1 MDERTTERTETSLR
15 DFLSIVFRRK
25 AVVAAVFLA
34 SVAVVVV
41 MGRLSPTEY
50 ESMSQVLINRGQP
63 ESAYNSRVRVLSWEE
78 DLNSELEVVS
88 SPHILALAQKLL
100 DSGKVKNS
108 RGKPIKI
115 NPARVSASTPGKSS
129 VVIVRVRD
137 ADPQAAREIA
147 RSVTQAYK
155 DFRISVRSVPEIDM
169 FFQERIEE
177 VRAQIED
184 WEERRVGFMAEES
197 ISKIEDQRQSVMQV
211 KEQAE
216 KGVTQAT
223 EDLAAEESRA
233 ELLRSMLERA
243 REDPSE
249 EIYAF
254 SDAGQSDDQVI
265 LQIRRQLVTLRGEL
279 FAARSTYQE
288 NHPEVL
294 RLVDQV
300 AELQQLLIQ
309 EVGNY
314 LRHVEARVDVIRA
327 RIDALRSSIEYCDG
341 ELASFPSKEA
351 RLAAFDRMI
360 DRLELEYKSLADRQI
375 QVQLEKAGTPDWN
388 VLVLQAASEPVL
400 VRMNDAIRLAV
411 IPLLGFF
418 VALALA
424 FVVDGMDHSLKDAA
438 EVERHLGLPVLG
450 SVGRLL

>member
-1 MDERTTERTETSLR
+1 MEESTAEKNETSLR

-25 AVVAAVFLA
+25 GIVAVVFLA
-34 SVAVVVV
+34 SVAVVTA
-41 MGRLSPTEY
+41 MGRLTPMEY
-50 ESMSQVLINRGQP
+50 ESISQVLINRGQP

-100 DSGKVKNS
+100 DSGKVKDS
-108 RGKPIKI
+108 FGKPVKV
-115 NPARVSASTPGKSS
+115 NSARITSTTPGKSS
-129 VVIVRVRD
+129 VVIVKVRHS
-137 ADPQAAREIA
+137 DPRAAREIA

-155 DFRISVRSVPEIDM
+155 EFRLSVRTVPEIDT

-184 WEERRVGFMAEES
+184 WEERRVGFMTEES
-197 ISKIEDQRQSVMQV
+197 ISKIDDQRSSILQV
-211 KEQAE
+211 KQQAE
-216 KGVTQAT
+216 MDLNGAN
-223 EDLAAEESRA
+223 ENLAADESRA
-233 ELLRSMLERA
+233 ELLRAMLERA
-243 REDPSE
+243 REDPSQ

-254 SDAGQSDDQVI
+254 SEAGQSDDLVI
-265 LQIRRQLVTLRGEL
+265 LQIRKELVDRRSAL
-279 FAARSTYQE
+279 FAARGSYQE
-288 NHPEVL
+288 NHPDVL

-300 AELQQLLIQ
+300 SQLEQLLIR

-314 LRHVEARVDVIRA
+314 LRHIEARVEVIRA
-327 RIDALRSSIEYCDG
+327 RTDALRSSIEYCDG
-341 ELASFPSKEA
+341 ELTSFPTKEA

-360 DRLELEYKSLADRQI
+360 VRLGTEYNSLVDRQI
-375 QVQLEKAGTPDWN
+375 QVQMEKAGTPDWN
-388 VLVLQAASEPVL
+388 VLVLQPASEPVL
-400 VRMNDAIRLAV
+400 VRMNDSIRLAV
-411 IPLLGFF
+411 IPVIGLF

-424 FVVDGMDHSLKDAA
+424 FVVDGMDHSLKDAG

>member
-1 MDERTTERTETSLR
+1 MEEQTTERGETSLR

-25 AVVAAVFLA
+25 GIVAAVFLA
-34 SVAVVVV
+34 SVAVVVA
-41 MGRLSPTEY
+41 MGRLTPMEY
-50 ESMSQVLINRGQP
+50 ESVSQVLINRGQP

-88 SPHILALAQKLL
+88 SPHILSLAQKLL
-100 DSGKVKNS
+100 DSGRVKDS
-108 RGKPIKI
+108 RGKPVKI
-115 NPARVSASTPGKSS
+115 NPARVTSASPGKSS

-137 ADPQAAREIA
+137 SDPQAAREIA

-155 DFRISVRSVPEIDM
+155 EFRLSVRTVPEIDT

-197 ISKIEDQRQSVMQV
+197 ISKIDDQRSSIFQV
-211 KEQAE
+211 KQQAE
-216 KGVTQAT
+216 MDLTKVSG
-223 EDLAAEESRA
+223 DLAAYESSV
-233 ELLRSMLERA
+233 ELLRAMLERA
-243 REDPSE
+243 REDPSQ

-254 SDAGQSDDQVI
+254 SESGQSDDQVI
-265 LQIRRQLVTLRGEL
+265 LQIRKELVTRRSEL
-279 FAARSTYQE
+279 FAARSSYQE
-288 NHPEVL
+288 NHPDVL

-300 AELQQLLIQ
+300 SQLEQLLIQ

-314 LRHVEARVDVIRA
+314 LRHLEARVEVIRA
-327 RIDALRSSIEYCDG
+327 RADALRSSIEYCDG
-341 ELASFPSKEA
+341 ELASFPTKEA
-351 RLAAFDRMI
+351 RLASFDRMI
-360 DRLELEYKSLADRQI
+360 DRLGVEYKSLADRQM
-375 QVQLEKAGTPDWN
+375 QAQMERTGTPDWN
-388 VLVLQAASEPVL
+388 VLVLQSASEPVL
-400 VRMNDAIRLAV
+400 VRMNDSIRLAV
-411 IPLLGFF
+411 IPVVGFF

-424 FVVDGMDHSLKDAA
+424 FVLDGMDHSLKDAG

>member
-1 MDERTTERTETSLR
+1 MNEPTTERGETSLR
-15 DFLSIVFRRK
+15 DFLSVVFRRRGI
-25 AVVAAVFLA
+25 VAAVFLA
-34 SVAVVVV
+34 SVAVVVA

-50 ESMSQVLINRGQP
+50 ESVSQVLINRGQP

-88 SPHILALAQKLL
+88 SPHILSLAQKLL
-100 DSGKVKNS
+100 DSAKVKDS
-108 RGKPIKI
+108 RGKPVKI
-115 NPARVSASTPGKSS
+115 NPARVTSSTPGRSS
-129 VVIVRVRD
+129 VIVVRVRD

-155 DFRISVRSVPEIDM
+155 EFRLSVRTVPEIDT

-197 ISKIEDQRQSVMQV
+197 ISKIDDERSSLLAV
-211 KEQAE
+211 KGQAE
-216 KGVTQAT
+216 MDLTRVNQ
-223 EDLAAEESRA
+223 DLAADESRA
-233 ELLRSMLERA
+233 ELLRAMLERA
-243 REDPSE
+243 REDPSQ

-254 SDAGQSDDQVI
+254 SEPGQSDDQVI
-265 LQIRRQLVTLRGEL
+265 LQIRRELINRRSEL
-279 FAARSTYQE
+279 FAARGRYQE
-288 NHPEVL
+288 SHPDVL

-300 AELQQLLIQ
+300 SQLEQLLIQ

-314 LRHVEARVDVIRA
+314 VRHFEARVEVIRA
-327 RIDALRSSIEYCDG
+327 RADALRSSIEYCDG
-341 ELASFPSKEA
+341 EIASFPTKEA

-360 DRLELEYKSLADRQI
+360 DRLGVEYKSLADRQI
-375 QVQLEKAGTPDWN
+375 QVQMEKAGTPDWN
-388 VLVLQAASEPVL
+388 VLVLQPASEPVM
-400 VRMNDAIRLAV
+400 VRMNDSIRLAV
-411 IPLLGFF
+411 IPVIGLF

-424 FVVDGMDHSLKDAA
+424 FVLDGMDHSLKDAA

-450 SVGRLL
+450 SIGRLS